1 MNKRI
6 FFPLDGTRSGLLSI
20 CFIVVVLFSLA
31 MPGRFFT
38 DNTFLSIA
46 FQLPELGL
54 LTFAMFIPMLS
65 GGLNLAIIGTAN
77 LTSLFMA
84 WVLIQYVPADA
95 STGSQ
100 LFWLFLAIVGAM
112 LIAII
117 IVAITGLIISHIG
130 AHPIL
135 VTLGS
140 MTIISGIGIYLTKG
154 AALSG
159 MPPVVRS
166 IGSEVIMGI
175 PVPMMIFIVT
185 TVALALFLGKTRTG
199 KTIYMCGSNIN
210 ATWFS
215 GIRTDRVL
223 IAIYAISSMLCVLAG
238 LIMLARFNSARMGY
252 GDSYLLLTVLAIVL
266 GGTDPFGG
274 AGKVSHV
281 FCALLV
287 LQVIATGLSLL
298 GLSLHFNLAV
308 WGITL
313 IAALAFKFIK
323 QKWQLQRDMNKSR
336 KIFQQQLIT
345 REGK

>member
-1 MNKRI
+1 MRKYA
-6 FFPLDGTRSGLLSI
+6 FLSLDGTSSGLLTI
-20 CFIVVVLFSLA
+20 CFFAVLAFSLA

-54 LTFAMFIPMLS
+54 LTFAMFVPMLS
-65 GGLNLAIIGTAN
+65 GGLNLSIIGTAN

-84 WVLIQYVPADA
+84 WLLIQFVPADA
-95 STGSQ
+95 TTGMQ
-100 LFWLFLAIVGAM
+100 LWWLFLAILGAM
-112 LIAII
+112 VIAVAIG
-117 IVAITGLIISHIG
+117 AITGIIISRVG

-159 MPPVVRS
+159 MPPIVRS
-166 IGSEVIMGI
+166 IGSEVMYGV
-175 PVPMMIFIVT
+175 PVPMVIFIIAT
-185 TVALALFLGKTRTG
+185 LALALFLGKTRTG
-199 KTIYMCGSNIN
+199 KVIYMCGSNIN

-223 IAIYAISSMLCVLAG
+223 IVIYVISSLLCVLAG

-274 AGKVSHV
+274 VGKVGHV

-287 LQVIATGLSLL
+287 LQVIATGLSLS

-308 WGITL
+308 WGGTL
-313 IAALAFKFIK
+313 ITALVFKFFK
-323 QKWQLQRDMNKSR
+323 QKWQARRAMNNSLKA
-336 KIFQQQLIT
+336 FQQQFAI